1 MRKPVWRKKYSLGD
15 YMSRIGVFVC
25 HCGLNIAKT
34 VRVSELA
41 QFAATLPDVVVA
53 KDYKFMCST
62 PGQEMIA
69 NDIKEH
75 RLDRVIVT
83 ACSPLMHEQT
93 FRKVL
98 AASGLNQ
105 YLLTIVNIR
114 EQVSWVTHD
123 IEEGTSKAKALLN
136 GAVAR
141 ARLLAPLTS
150 RVIDVNPDVMVVGG
164 GIAGIQASLE
174 LANTG
179 KKVYLVEKN
188 STIGGHM
195 AQFDKTFP
203 TLDCSAC
210 ILTPKM
216 DAVLQHKNI
225 TLMTSCEVT
234 EVKGFVGNFDITIKQ
249 KARYVDHDKCNA
261 CLACTE
267 KCPGKGTSEWDE
279 GLVKRKAIYIP
290 FPQAVPQKP
299 VIDRESCTFFKKGKC
314 RLCEKT
320 CEQKAI
326 DFEQEDTFTTV
337 KVGAVIVATGYDLMD
352 TRELIQYGYGK
363 YPGVYNALEV
373 ERLFNSAGP
382 TGGKVTL
389 RDGKE
394 PQAIA
399 IFHCIGSR
407 DKNNYEHCSRVC
419 CMYSLKFAHLFKEKT
434 SADVYQFYI
443 DMRAAGKG
451 YEEFYNR
458 IIEEDVKFIRGKGAR
473 VAASIDEPGRLVV
486 EAEDTITGKFI
497 KLPVDMVVLSPAM
510 IPRSDARDIARLFNL
525 STDKQGF
532 FMERHPKLAPL
543 STMSEGIF
551 IAGVCQ
557 SPKDI
562 PDTVA
567 QANGAAAEA
576 LTIVVKDKM
585 ELEAT
590 TAMVNPASCCACQN
604 CVRVC
609 PYGAPF
615 FNEQKGVSEINE
627 ALCKGC
633 GLCASVCPTG
643 AIIARHFTNDQV
655 LAEMEGLMEF

>member
-1 MRKPVWRKKYSLGD
+1 
-15 YMSRIGVFVC
+15 MSRIGVFVC

-41 QFAATLPDVVVA
+41 QFASTLPDVVVA

-75 RLDRVIVT
+75 KLDRVIVS

-98 AASGLNQ
+98 ENAGLNK
-105 YLLTIVNIR
+105 YLVTIVNIR

-123 IEEGTSKAKALLN
+123 IEEGTAKAKAVLN
-136 GAVAR
+136 GAVYR

-150 RVIDVNPDVMVVGG
+150 RVIDVNDDVLVVGA

-179 KKVYLVEKN
+179 KKVYLIEKN

-216 DAVLQHKNI
+216 DAVMQHKNI
-225 TLMTSCEVT
+225 TLMTYCEVSD
-234 EVKGFVGNFDITIKQ
+234 VKGFVGNFDVTVRQ
-249 KARYVDHDKCNA
+249 KARYIDHSKCNG

-267 KCPGKGTSEWDE
+267 KCPGKGVSEWDE
-279 GLVKRKAIYIP
+279 GLVKRKAIHIP
-290 FPQAVPQKP
+290 FPQAVPQRP
-299 VIDRESCTFFKKGKC
+299 IIDRDACTFFKKGKC
-314 RLCEKT
+314 RLCEKV
-320 CEQKAI
+320 CEHKAI
-326 DFEQEDTFTTV
+326 DFEQQDTFTTV

-352 TRELIQYGYGK
+352 TQPLVQYGYGR

-373 ERLFNSAGP
+373 ERLFNSTGP

-399 IFHCIGSR
+399 ILHCIGSR
-407 DKNNYEHCSRVC
+407 DKNNYEYCSRVC
-419 CMYSLKFAHLFKEKT
+419 CMYSLKFSHLFKEKT
-434 SADVYQFYI
+434 AADVYQFYI

-473 VAASIDEPGRLVV
+473 VAESTDEPGRLVV
-486 EAEDTITGKFI
+486 EAEDTITGKFV

-510 IPRSDARDIARLFNL
+510 IPRSGSKEIARLFNL
-525 STDKQGF
+525 STDRNGF

-576 LTIVVKDKM
+576 LTIVEKDKM

-633 GLCASVCPTG
+633 GLCASVCPAS

-655 LAEMEGLMEF
+655 LAEIEGLMEF

>member
-1 MRKPVWRKKYSLGD
+1 
-15 YMSRIGVFVC
+15 MSRIGVFVC

-53 KDYKFMCST
+53 RDYKFMCST

-314 RLCEKT
+314 RLCEKV

-326 DFEQEDTFTTV
+326 DFEQQDTFTTV

-473 VAASIDEPGRLVV
+473 VAASVDEPGRLVV

-615 FNEQKGVSEINE
+615 FNEPKGVSEINE

>member
-1 MRKPVWRKKYSLGD
+1 
-15 YMSRIGVFVC
+15 MSRIGVFVC

-41 QFAATLPDVVVA
+41 EFAATLPDVVVA

-69 NDIKEH
+69 NDIQEH

-105 YLLTIVNIR
+105 YLVTIVNIR

-123 IEEGTSKAKALLN
+123 LDEGTSKAKALLN
-136 GAVAR
+136 GAVSR
-141 ARLLAPLTS
+141 SRLLMPLTS
-150 RVIDVNPDVMVVGG
+150 RVIDVNPDVMVLGG

-179 KKVYLVEKN
+179 RKVYLVEKN

-216 DAVLQHKNI
+216 DSVLQHKNI
-225 TLMTSCEVT
+225 QLMTSCEVS
-234 EVKGFVGNFDITIKQ
+234 EVKGFVGNFDITIRQ

-267 KCPGKGTSEWDE
+267 KCPGKSVSEWDE
-279 GLVKRKAIYIP
+279 GLVKRKAIFIP

-299 VIDRESCTFFKKGKC
+299 VIDREACTFFKKGKC
-314 RLCEKT
+314 RLCEKV

-326 DFEQEDTFTTV
+326 DFEQQDTFRTV

-352 TRELIQYGYGK
+352 TRDLIQYGYGK

-382 TGGKVTL
+382 TGGKVTM

-399 IFHCIGSR
+399 ILHCIGSR
-407 DKNNYEHCSRVC
+407 DKNSYEHCSRVC

-434 SADVYQFYI
+434 TADVYQFYI
-443 DMRAAGKG
+443 DIRAAGKG

-458 IIEEDVKFIRGKGAR
+458 IIEEDVKFIRGKVAR
-473 VAASIDEPGRLVV
+473 VAKSADEPGRLIV

-510 IPRSDARDIARLFNL
+510 IPRSNAKDVARLFNL

-543 STMSEGIF
+543 STMSEGVF

-590 TAMVNPASCCACQN
+590 TVMVNPASCCACQN

-615 FNEQKGVSEINE
+615 FNEPKGVSEINE

-633 GLCASVCPTG
+633 GLCASVCPSS
-643 AIIARHFTNDQV
+643 AIIARHFTNEQV

>member
-1 MRKPVWRKKYSLGD
+1 
-15 YMSRIGVFVC
+15 MSRIGVFIC

-69 NDIKEH
+69 NDIREH

-123 IEEGTSKAKALLN
+123 LDEGTAKARALLN
-136 GAVAR
+136 GAVSR
-141 ARLLAPLTS
+141 SRLLMPLTS
-150 RVIDVNPDVMVVGG
+150 RVIDVNPDVMVLGG

-179 KKVYLVEKN
+179 RKVYLVEKN

-216 DAVLQHKNI
+216 DSVLQHRNI
-225 TLMTSCEVT
+225 QLMTSCEVS
-234 EVKGFVGNFDITIKQ
+234 EVKGFVGNFDITIRQ

-267 KCPGKGTSEWDE
+267 KCPGRSVSEWDE

-299 VIDRESCTFFKKGKC
+299 VIDREACTFFKKGKC
-314 RLCEKT
+314 RLCEKV

-326 DFEQEDTFTTV
+326 DFEQQDTFSTV

-352 TRELIQYGYGK
+352 TRDLIQYGYGK

-382 TGGKVTL
+382 TSGKVTL
-389 RDGKE
+389 RDGSE

-399 IFHCIGSR
+399 ILHCIGSR
-407 DKNNYEHCSRVC
+407 DKNSHEHCSRVC

-443 DMRAAGKG
+443 DIRAAGKG

-458 IIEEDVKFIRGKGAR
+458 IIEEDVKFIRGKAAR
-473 VAASIDEPGRLVV
+473 VAASPDEPGRLMV

-510 IPRSDARDIARLFNL
+510 IPRSNAKDVARLFNM

-590 TAMVNPASCCACQN
+590 TVMVNPASCCACQN

-633 GLCASVCPTG
+633 GLCASVCQST

>member
-1 MRKPVWRKKYSLGD
+1 
-15 YMSRIGVFVC
+15 
-25 HCGLNIAKT
+25 
-34 VRVSELA
+34 
-41 QFAATLPDVVVA
+41 
-53 KDYKFMCST
+53 
-62 PGQEMIA
+62 MIA
-69 NDIKEH
+69 NEIKEQK
-75 RLDRVIVT
+75 LDRVIVA

-93 FRKVL
+93 FRKVIEN
-98 AASGLNQ
+98 AGLNK
-105 YLLTIVNIR
+105 YLVTIVNIR

-123 IEEGTSKAKALLN
+123 IEEGTSKAKAVLN
-136 GAVAR
+136 GAVYR

-150 RVIDVNPDVMVVGG
+150 RVIDVNPDVMVIGG
-164 GIAGIQASLE
+164 GIAGIQAALE

-225 TLMTSCEVT
+225 TMMTYCEVT
-234 EVKGFVGNFDITIKQ
+234 EVKGYVGNFDITIKQ
-249 KARYVDHDKCNA
+249 KARYVDHSKCNA

-267 KCPGKGTSEWDE
+267 KCPGKGVSEWDE

-299 VIDRESCTFFKKGKC
+299 VIDRESCTYFIKGKC
-314 RLCEKT
+314 KLCQKV

-326 DFEQEDTFTTV
+326 DYEQQDTFTTV
-337 KVGAVIVATGYDLMD
+337 KAGAVIVSTGYDLMN
-352 TRELIQYGYGK
+352 TKPLVQYGYGK
-363 YPGVYNALEV
+363 YPGVYSALEV

-399 IFHCIGSR
+399 IMHCIGSR

-419 CMYSLKFAHLFKEKT
+419 CMYSLKFSHLFKEKT

-473 VAASIDEPGRLVV
+473 VAESADEPGRLIV

-510 IPRSDARDIARLFNL
+510 IPRADSKDVARLFNL
-525 STDKQGF
+525 STDKYGF

-543 STMSEGIF
+543 STMTEGIF

-633 GLCASVCPTG
+633 GLCASVCPAS

-655 LAEMEGLMEF
+655 LAEIEGLMEF

>member
-1 MRKPVWRKKYSLGD
+1 
-15 YMSRIGVFVC
+15 MSRIGVFVC

-41 QFAATLPDVVVA
+41 QFASTLPDVVVA

-69 NDIKEH
+69 NDIREH

-123 IEEGTSKAKALLN
+123 LDEGTAKAKALLN
-136 GAVAR
+136 GAVSR
-141 ARLLAPLTS
+141 SRLLMPLTS
-150 RVIDVNPDVMVVGG
+150 RVIDVNPDVMVLGG
-164 GIAGIQASLE
+164 GIAGIQAALE

-179 KKVYLVEKN
+179 RKVYLVEKN

-216 DAVLQHKNI
+216 DSVLQHKNI
-225 TLMTSCEVT
+225 QLMTSCEVS
-234 EVKGFVGNFDITIKQ
+234 EVKGFVGNFDITIRQ
-249 KARYVDHDKCNA
+249 KARYVDHNKCNA

-267 KCPGKGTSEWDE
+267 KCPGKSVSEWDE

-299 VIDRESCTFFKKGKC
+299 VIDREACTFFKKGKC
-314 RLCEKT
+314 RLCEKV

-326 DFEQEDTFTTV
+326 DFGEQDTFSTV

-352 TRELIQYGYGK
+352 TRDLIQYGYGK

-382 TGGKVTL
+382 TSGKVTL
-389 RDGKE
+389 RDGSE
-394 PQAIA
+394 PKAIA
-399 IFHCIGSR
+399 ILHCIGSR
-407 DKNNYEHCSRVC
+407 DKNSHEHCSRVC

-443 DMRAAGKG
+443 DIRAAGKG

-458 IIEEDVKFIRGKGAR
+458 IIEEDVKFIRGKVAR
-473 VAASIDEPGRLVV
+473 VAKSVDEPDRLIV

-510 IPRSDARDIARLFNL
+510 IPRSNAKDVARLFNL

-543 STMSEGIF
+543 STMSEGVF

-576 LTIVVKDKM
+576 LTIVVKDKL

-590 TAMVNPASCCACQN
+590 TVMVNPASCCACQN

-615 FNEQKGVSEINE
+615 FNEPKGVSEINE

-633 GLCASVCPTG
+633 GLCASVCPSS
-643 AIIARHFTNDQV
+643 AIIARHFTNEQV

>member
-1 MRKPVWRKKYSLGD
+1 
-15 YMSRIGVFVC
+15 MSRIGVFVC

-34 VRVSELA
+34 VQVSELA
-41 QFAATLPDVVVA
+41 QFAATLPDVVIA

-69 NDIKEH
+69 HDIKEH
-75 RLDRVIVT
+75 RLDRVIVA

-93 FRKVL
+93 FRKVIEN
-98 AASGLNQ
+98 AGLNK
-105 YLLTIVNIR
+105 YMLTIVNIR

-123 IEEGTSKAKALLN
+123 IEEGTSKAKAVLN
-136 GAVAR
+136 GAVYR

-150 RVIDVNPDVMVVGG
+150 RIIDVCSDVMVIGG
-164 GIAGIQASLE
+164 GIAGIQAALE
-174 LANTG
+174 LANNG

-225 TLMTSCEVT
+225 NLMTYCEVT
-234 EVKGFVGNFDITIKQ
+234 EVKGYVGNFEITVKQ
-249 KARYVDHDKCNA
+249 KARYVDHSKCNA

-267 KCPGKGTSEWDE
+267 KCPGKGVSEWDE
-279 GLVKRKAIYIP
+279 GLTKRKAIYIP

-299 VIDRESCTFFKKGKC
+299 VIDRDACTYFQKGKC
-314 RLCEKT
+314 KLCQKV

-326 DFEQEDTFTTV
+326 DYEQQDTFVTV
-337 KVGAVIVATGYDLMD
+337 QVGAVIVATGYDLMNVQP
-352 TRELIQYGYGK
+352 LVQYGYGR
-363 YPGVYNALEV
+363 YPGVYHALEV
-373 ERLFNSAGP
+373 ERLFNAAGP

-399 IFHCIGSR
+399 ILHCIGSR
-407 DKNNYEHCSRVC
+407 DKNHYEHCSRVC

-434 SADVYQFYI
+434 SADVYNFYI
-443 DMRAAGKG
+443 DIRAAGKG

-458 IIEEDVKFIRGKGAR
+458 IIEENVKFIRGKAAR
-473 VAASIDEPGRLVV
+473 VTESDEEAGRLMV
-486 EAEDTITGKFI
+486 EAEDTITGKFVRVA
-497 KLPVDMVVLSPAM
+497 VDMVVLSPA
-510 IPRSDARDIARLFNL
+510 ITPRADAKEIARLFNL
-525 STDKQGF
+525 SMDKQGF
-532 FMERHPKLAPL
+532 FMERHPKLAPV

-576 LTIVVKDKM
+576 LTIVVKDKL

-633 GLCASVCPTG
+633 GLCASVCPAS

-655 LAEMEGLMEF
+655 LSEIEGVMEY

>member
-1 MRKPVWRKKYSLGD
+1 
-15 YMSRIGVFVC
+15 MSRIGVFVC

-41 QFAATLPDVVVA
+41 QFASTLPDVVVA

-69 NDIKEH
+69 NDIREH

-123 IEEGTSKAKALLN
+123 LDEGTAKAKALLN
-136 GAVAR
+136 GAVSR
-141 ARLLAPLTS
+141 SRLLMPLTS
-150 RVIDVNPDVMVVGG
+150 RVIDVNPDVMVLGG
-164 GIAGIQASLE
+164 GIAGIQAALE

-179 KKVYLVEKN
+179 RKVYLVEKN

-216 DAVLQHKNI
+216 DSVLQHKNI
-225 TLMTSCEVT
+225 QLMTSCEVS
-234 EVKGFVGNFDITIKQ
+234 EVKGFVGNFDITIRQ
-249 KARYVDHDKCNA
+249 KARYVDHNKCNA

-267 KCPGKGTSEWDE
+267 KCPGKSVSEWDE

-299 VIDRESCTFFKKGKC
+299 VIDREACTFFKKGKC
-314 RLCEKT
+314 RLCEKV

-326 DFEQEDTFTTV
+326 DFGEQDTFSTV

-352 TRELIQYGYGK
+352 TRDLIQYGYGK

-382 TGGKVTL
+382 TSGKVTL
-389 RDGKE
+389 RDGSE
-394 PQAIA
+394 PKAIA
-399 IFHCIGSR
+399 ILHCIGSR
-407 DKNNYEHCSRVC
+407 DKNSHEHCSRVC

-443 DMRAAGKG
+443 DIRAAGKG

-458 IIEEDVKFIRGKGAR
+458 IIEEDVKFIRGKVAR
-473 VAASIDEPGRLVV
+473 VAKSVDEPDRLVV

-510 IPRSDARDIARLFNL
+510 IPRSNAKDVARLFNL

-543 STMSEGIF
+543 STMSEGVF

-576 LTIVVKDKM
+576 LTIVVKDKL

-590 TAMVNPASCCACQN
+590 TVMVNPASCCACQN

-615 FNEQKGVSEINE
+615 FNEPKGVSEINE

-633 GLCASVCPTG
+633 GLCASVCPSS
-643 AIIARHFTNDQV
+643 AIIARHFTNEQV

>member
-1 MRKPVWRKKYSLGD
+1 
-15 YMSRIGVFVC
+15 MSRIGVFVC

-41 QFAATLPDVVVA
+41 QFASTLPDVVVA

-75 RLDRVIVT
+75 KLDRVIVS

-98 AASGLNQ
+98 ENAGLNK
-105 YLLTIVNIR
+105 YLVTIVNIR

-123 IEEGTSKAKALLN
+123 IEEGTAKAKAVLN
-136 GAVAR
+136 GAVYR
-141 ARLLAPLTS
+141 ARLLGPLTS
-150 RVIDVNPDVMVVGG
+150 RVIDVNDDVMVVGA

-179 KKVYLVEKN
+179 KKVYLIEKN

-216 DAVLQHKNI
+216 DAVMQHKNI
-225 TLMTSCEVT
+225 TLMTYCEVS
-234 EVKGFVGNFDITIKQ
+234 EVKGFVGNFDVTVRQ
-249 KARYVDHDKCNA
+249 KARYIDHSKCNG

-267 KCPGKGTSEWDE
+267 KCPGKGVSEWDE
-279 GLVKRKAIYIP
+279 GLVKRKAIHIP
-290 FPQAVPQKP
+290 FPQAVPQRP
-299 VIDRESCTFFKKGKC
+299 IIDRDACVFFKKGKC
-314 RLCEKT
+314 RLCEKV
-320 CEQKAI
+320 CEHKAI
-326 DFEQEDTFTTV
+326 DFEQQDTFTTV

-352 TRELIQYGYGK
+352 TQPLVQYGYGK

-373 ERLFNSAGP
+373 ERLFNSTGP

-399 IFHCIGSR
+399 ILHCIGSR

-419 CMYSLKFAHLFKEKT
+419 CMYSLKFSHLFKEKT
-434 SADVYQFYI
+434 TADVYQFYI

-473 VAASIDEPGRLVV
+473 VAESTDEPGRLVV

-510 IPRSDARDIARLFNL
+510 IPRSGAKEIARLFNL
-525 STDKQGF
+525 STDRNGF

-576 LTIVVKDKM
+576 LTIVEKDKM

-633 GLCASVCPTG
+633 GLCASVCPAS

-655 LAEMEGLMEF
+655 LAEIEGLMEF

>member
-1 MRKPVWRKKYSLGD
+1 
-15 YMSRIGVFVC
+15 MSRIGVFVC

-314 RLCEKT
+314 RLCEKV

-326 DFEQEDTFTTV
+326 DFEQQDTFTTV

-473 VAASIDEPGRLVV
+473 VAASVDEPGRLVV
-486 EAEDTITGKFI
+486 EAEDTITGTFI

>member
-1 MRKPVWRKKYSLGD
+1 
-15 YMSRIGVFVC
+15 MSRIGVFVC

-41 QFAATLPDVVVA
+41 QFASTLPDVVVA

-69 NDIKEH
+69 NDIKKH
-75 RLDRVIVT
+75 KLDRVIVS

-98 AASGLNQ
+98 ENAGLNK
-105 YLLTIVNIR
+105 YLVTIVNIR

-123 IEEGTSKAKALLN
+123 IEEGTAKAKAVLN
-136 GAVAR
+136 GAVYR
-141 ARLLAPLTS
+141 ARLLGPLTS
-150 RVIDVNPDVMVVGG
+150 RVIDVNDDVMVVGA

-179 KKVYLVEKN
+179 KKVYLIEKN

-216 DAVLQHKNI
+216 DAVMQHKNI
-225 TLMTSCEVT
+225 TLMTYCEVSD
-234 EVKGFVGNFDITIKQ
+234 VKGFVGNFDVTVRQ
-249 KARYVDHDKCNA
+249 KARYIDHSKCNG

-267 KCPGKGTSEWDE
+267 KCPGKGVSEWDE
-279 GLVKRKAIYIP
+279 GLVKRKAIHIP
-290 FPQAVPQKP
+290 FPQAVPQRP
-299 VIDRESCTFFKKGKC
+299 VIDRDACVFFKKGKC
-314 RLCEKT
+314 RLCEKV
-320 CEQKAI
+320 CEHKAI
-326 DFEQEDTFTTV
+326 DFEQQDTFTTV
-337 KVGAVIVATGYDLMD
+337 KVGAVIIATGYDLMD
-352 TRELIQYGYGK
+352 TQPLVQYGYGR

-373 ERLFNSAGP
+373 ERLFNSTGP

-399 IFHCIGSR
+399 ILHCIGSR

-419 CMYSLKFAHLFKEKT
+419 CMYSLKFSHLFKEKT
-434 SADVYQFYI
+434 TADVYQFYI

-473 VAASIDEPGRLVV
+473 VAESTDEPGRLVV
-486 EAEDTITGKFI
+486 EAEDTITGKFV

-510 IPRSDARDIARLFNL
+510 IPRSGSKEIARLFNL
-525 STDKQGF
+525 STDRNGF

-576 LTIVVKDKM
+576 LTIVEKDKM

-633 GLCASVCPTG
+633 GLCASVCPAS

-655 LAEMEGLMEF
+655 LAEIEGLMEF

>member
-1 MRKPVWRKKYSLGD
+1 
-15 YMSRIGVFVC
+15 MSRIGVFVC

-41 QFAATLPDVVVA
+41 EFARTLPDVVVA
-53 KDYKFMCST
+53 EEYKFMCST
-62 PGQEMIA
+62 PGQELIQK
-69 NDIKEH
+69 DIKEYE
-75 RLDRVIVT
+75 LDRVIVA
-83 ACSPLMHEQT
+83 ACSPLMHEKT

-98 AASGLNQ
+98 EGAGLNQ
-105 YLLTIVNIR
+105 YLLSIVNLR
-114 EQVSWVTHD
+114 EQNSWVTID
-123 IEEGTSKAKALLN
+123 IEEGTAKGKALIN
-136 GAVAR
+136 GAVYR

-150 RVIDVNPDVMVVGG
+150 RFIDVSPDVAVVGG
-164 GIAGIQASLE
+164 GIAGIQAALE
-174 LANTG
+174 LADNG
-179 KKVYLVEKN
+179 KKVYLVEKK

-216 DAVLQHKNI
+216 DSVLRHKNI
-225 TLMTSCEVT
+225 TLLTSCEVT
-234 EVKGFVGNFDITIKQ
+234 EVKGYVGNFAITVKQ
-249 KARYVDHDKCNA
+249 KARYVNFDRCNG
-261 CLACTE
+261 CLACME
-267 KCPGKGTSEWDE
+267 KCPGEGVSEWDE
-279 GLVKRKAIYIP
+279 GLSGRKAVFIP

-299 VIDRESCTFFKKGKC
+299 IIDRDVCIYFQKGKC
-314 RLCEKT
+314 RLCEKV

-326 DFEQEDTFTTV
+326 DFQQQDSFNTIQ
-337 KVGAVIVATGYDLMD
+337 VGAVVLATGYDLMD
-352 TRELIQYGYGK
+352 AKPLVQYGYGR
-363 YPGVYNALEV
+363 YPGVYSALEV
-373 ERLFNSAGP
+373 ERLSNSSGP
-382 TGGKVTL
+382 TGGKMIL
-389 RDGKE
+389 RNGKE

-399 IFHCIGSR
+399 ILHCIGSR
-407 DKNNYEHCSRVC
+407 DKNNHEHCSKVC

-458 IIEEDVKFIRGKGAR
+458 VQEENVKFIRGKGAR
-473 VAASIDEPGRLVV
+473 ITESREEPGRLVV

-497 KLPVDMVVLSPAM
+497 NLPVDMAVLSPA
-510 IPRSDARDIARLFNL
+510 IVPRADSIDIARLFNL
-525 STDKQGF
+525 SCDKNGF

-543 STMSEGIF
+543 STMAEGVF
-551 IAGVCQ
+551 IAGACQ
-557 SPKDI
+557 GPKDI

-567 QANGAAAEA
+567 QALGAAAEA
-576 LTIVVKDKM
+576 LTIVVKDKL

-590 TAMVNPASCCACQN
+590 TAMVNPAVCCGCQN

-609 PYGAPF
+609 PYGAPS
-615 FNEQKGVSEINE
+615 FNAQKGVCEINE

-633 GLCASVCPTG
+633 GQCAAACPTS
-643 AIIARHFTNDQV
+643 AIIARHFTNEQV

>member
-1 MRKPVWRKKYSLGD
+1 
-15 YMSRIGVFVC
+15 MSRIGVFVC

-98 AASGLNQ
+98 AGSGLNQ

-150 RVIDVNPDVMVVGG
+150 RVIDVNPDVLVVGG

-174 LANTG
+174 LANAG

-225 TLMTSCEVT
+225 TLMTYCEVS

-267 KCPGKGTSEWDE
+267 KCPGKGISEWDE

-299 VIDRESCTFFKKGKC
+299 IIDRDACTFFLKGKC
-314 RLCEKT
+314 RLCEKV

-326 DFEQEDTFTTV
+326 DFEQQDTFTTV

-352 TRELIQYGYGK
+352 TRGLIQYGYGK

-389 RDGKE
+389 RDGRE

-473 VAASIDEPGRLVV
+473 VAASAEEPGRLIV

-510 IPRSDARDIARLFNL
+510 KPRSDYKDIARLFNL
-525 STDKQGF
+525 STDKHGF

-567 QANGAAAEA
+567 QAYGAAAEA
-576 LTIVVKDKM
+576 LTIVVKDKL

-590 TAMVNPASCCACQN
+590 TAMVNPASRCACQN

>member
-1 MRKPVWRKKYSLGD
+1 
-15 YMSRIGVFVC
+15 MSRIGVFVC

-34 VRVSELA
+34 IRVSELA
-41 QFAATLPDVVVA
+41 EFASTLPDVVVA
-53 KDYKFMCST
+53 RDYKFMCST

-83 ACSPLMHEQT
+83 ACSPLMHEHT
-93 FRKVL
+93 FRKVIEK
-98 AASGLNQ
+98 AGLNQ
-105 YLLTIVNIR
+105 YMLTIVNIR
-114 EQVSWVTHD
+114 EQVSWVTSD

-136 GAVAR
+136 GAVYR
-141 ARLLAPLTS
+141 ARLLAPLSS
-150 RVIDVNPDVMVVGG
+150 RVIDVNPDVMIVGG
-164 GIAGIQASLE
+164 GIAGIQAALE
-174 LANTG
+174 MANTG

-216 DAVLQHKNI
+216 DAVLQHSNI
-225 TLMTSCEVT
+225 KLMTYCEVS
-234 EVKGFVGNFDITIKQ
+234 EVKGFVGNFDIKIRQ
-249 KARYVDHDKCNA
+249 KARYVNHDKCNA

-267 KCPGKGTSEWDE
+267 KCPGKGVAEWDE
-279 GLVKRKAIYIP
+279 GLVKRKAIHIP

-299 VIDRESCTFFKKGKC
+299 VIDRDACTYFLKGKC
-314 RLCEKT
+314 RLCEKV

-326 DFEQEDTFTTV
+326 DFEQQDTFIDV
-337 KVGAVIVATGYDLMD
+337 KVGAVIVATGYNLMD
-352 TRELIQYGYGK
+352 TMPLVQYGYGK
-363 YPGVYNALEV
+363 YPGVYSALEV

-399 IFHCIGSR
+399 ILHCIGSR

-443 DMRAAGKG
+443 DIRAAGKG

-458 IIEEDVKFIRGKGAR
+458 IIEEDVKFIRGKGTR
-473 VAASIDEPGRLVV
+473 VAENGDEPGRLIV
-486 EAEDTITGKFI
+486 EAEDTITGKFVQ
-497 KLPVDMVVLSPAM
+497 LPVDMVVLSPAM
-510 IPRSDARDIARLFNL
+510 IPREDSKNIARLFNL
-525 STDKQGF
+525 STDKYGF

-543 STMSEGIF
+543 STMSEGVF

-576 LTIVVKDKM
+576 LTIVSKEKM

-590 TAMVNPASCCACQN
+590 TAMVNPASCCGCQN

-609 PYGAPF
+609 PYGAPS
-615 FNEQKGVSEINE
+615 FNYDKGVSEINE

-633 GLCASVCPTG
+633 GLCASVCPTS
-643 AIIARHFTNDQV
+643 AIIARHFTNEQV
-655 LAEMEGLMEF
+655 LAEIEGLMEF

>member
-1 MRKPVWRKKYSLGD
+1 
-15 YMSRIGVFVC
+15 MSRIGVFVC

-41 QFAATLPDVVVA
+41 QFASTLPDVVVA

-123 IEEGTSKAKALLN
+123 MDEGTAKAKALLN
-136 GAVAR
+136 GAVNR
-141 ARLLAPLTS
+141 SRLLMPLTS

-164 GIAGIQASLE
+164 GIAGIQAALE

-179 KKVYLVEKN
+179 RKVYLVEKN

-216 DAVLQHKNI
+216 DSVLQHKNI
-225 TLMTSCEVT
+225 QLMTFCEVS
-234 EVKGFVGNFDITIKQ
+234 EVKGFVGNFDITVRQ

-267 KCPGKGTSEWDE
+267 KCPGKSVSEWDE

-299 VIDRESCTFFKKGKC
+299 VIDREACTFFKKGKC
-314 RLCEKT
+314 RLCEKV

-326 DFEQEDTFTTV
+326 DFDEQDTFTTV

-352 TRELIQYGYGK
+352 TRDLIQYGYGK

-382 TGGKVTL
+382 TSGKVTL
-389 RDGKE
+389 RDGRE

-399 IFHCIGSR
+399 ILHCIGSR
-407 DKNNYEHCSRVC
+407 DKNSYEHCSRVC

-443 DMRAAGKG
+443 DIRAAGKG

-458 IIEEDVKFIRGKGAR
+458 IIEEDVKFIRGKVAR
-473 VAASIDEPGRLVV
+473 VAKSVDEPDRLVV

-497 KLPVDMVVLSPAM
+497 RLPVDMVVLSPAM
-510 IPRSDARDIARLFNL
+510 IPRSNAKDVARLFNL

-543 STMSEGIF
+543 ATMSEGVF

-590 TAMVNPASCCACQN
+590 TMMVNPASCCACQN

-633 GLCASVCPTG
+633 GLCASVCPSS

>member
-1 MRKPVWRKKYSLGD
+1 
-15 YMSRIGVFVC
+15 
-25 HCGLNIAKT
+25 
-34 VRVSELA
+34 
-41 QFAATLPDVVVA
+41 
-53 KDYKFMCST
+53 MCST
-62 PGQEMIA
+62 PGQEMIQH
-69 NDIKEH
+69 DIKQYN
-75 RLDRVIVT
+75 LDRVIVT
-83 ACSPLMHEQT
+83 ACSPLMHEKT
-93 FRKVL
+93 FRKVIEN
-98 AASGLNQ
+98 AGLNQ

-114 EQVSWVTHD
+114 EQVSWVTSD
-123 IEEGTSKAKALLN
+123 VEEGTAKSKALLN
-136 GAVAR
+136 GAVYR

-150 RVIDVNPDVMVVGG
+150 RVIDVNPDVMVIGA
-164 GIAGIQASLE
+164 GIAGIQAALE

-216 DAVLQHKNI
+216 DNVLQHKNI
-225 TLMTSCEVT
+225 SMLTYCEVSA
-234 EVKGFVGNFDITIKQ
+234 VKGYVGNFDITIKQ
-249 KARYVDHDKCNA
+249 KARYVDHSKCNA

-267 KCPGKGTSEWDE
+267 KCPGKGVSEWDE
-279 GLVKRKAIYIP
+279 SLVKRKSIYIP

-299 VIDRESCTFFKKGKC
+299 IIDRESCTFFKKGKC
-314 RLCEKT
+314 RLCEKV

-326 DFEQEDTFTTV
+326 DFEQSDTFIDV
-337 KVGAVIVATGYDLMD
+337 KVGAIIVATGFDLMD
-352 TRELIQYGYGK
+352 TKPLVQYGYGK
-363 YPGVYNALEV
+363 YPGVYNSLEV

-382 TGGKVTL
+382 TAGKVTM

-394 PQAIA
+394 PQSIA
-399 IFHCIGSR
+399 ILHCIGSR
-407 DKNNYEHCSRVC
+407 DKNHHEHCSRVC

-434 SADVYQFYI
+434 SADVYQLYI

-458 IIEEDVKFIRGKGAR
+458 LTEENVKFIRGKAAR
-473 VAASIDEPGRLVV
+473 VTESTEEPGRLIV
-486 EAEDTITGKFI
+486 EAEDTITGKFM
-497 KLPVDMVVLSPAM
+497 KLPVDMVVLSPA
-510 IPRSDARDIARLFNL
+510 IVPRAESKDIGRLLNL

-557 SPKDI
+557 GPKDI

-567 QANGAAAEA
+567 QALGAAAEA
-576 LTIVVKDKM
+576 LTIVVNDKM

-590 TAMVNPASCCACQN
+590 TAMVNPASCCGCQN

-609 PYGAPF
+609 PYSAPG
-615 FNEQKGVSEINE
+615 FNYEKRVSEINE

-633 GLCASVCPTG
+633 GLCASVCPSS
-643 AIIARHFTNDQV
+643 AIIARHFTNEQV

>member
-1 MRKPVWRKKYSLGD
+1 
-15 YMSRIGVFVC
+15 MSRIGVFVC

-75 RLDRVIVT
+75 KLDRVIVT

-123 IEEGTSKAKALLN
+123 IEEGTAKAKAVLN
-136 GAVAR
+136 GAVYR

-150 RVIDVNPDVMVVGG
+150 RVIDVNPDVMVVGA
-164 GIAGIQASLE
+164 GIAGIQAALE

-216 DAVLQHKNI
+216 DSVLQHKNI
-225 TLMTSCEVT
+225 TMMTSCEVS
-234 EVKGFVGNFDITIKQ
+234 EVKGFVGNFDITVRQ
-249 KARYVDHDKCNA
+249 KARYVDHSKCNA

-267 KCPGKGTSEWDE
+267 KCPGKGVSEWDE

-314 RLCEKT
+314 RLCEKV

-326 DFEQEDTFTTV
+326 DFDEQDTFSTV

-399 IFHCIGSR
+399 ILHCIGSR
-407 DKNNYEHCSRVC
+407 DKNNCEHCSRVC

-473 VAASIDEPGRLVV
+473 VAGSADEPGRLIV

-497 KLPVDMVVLSPAM
+497 RLPVDMVVLSPA
-510 IPRSDARDIARLFNL
+510 IVPRADSKDLARLFNL

-590 TAMVNPASCCACQN
+590 TAMVNPASCCGCQN

-609 PYGAPF
+609 PYGAPSY
-615 FNEQKGVSEINE
+615 NAEKRVSEINE

-633 GLCASVCPTG
+633 GLCASVCPSS

>member
-1 MRKPVWRKKYSLGD
+1 
-15 YMSRIGVFVC
+15 MSRIGVFVC

-34 VRVSELA
+34 IRVSELA

-69 NDIKEH
+69 NEIKEQK
-75 RLDRVIVT
+75 LDRVIVA

-93 FRKVL
+93 FRKVIEN
-98 AASGLNQ
+98 AGLNK
-105 YLLTIVNIR
+105 YLVTIVNIR

-123 IEEGTSKAKALLN
+123 IEEGTSKAKAVLN
-136 GAVAR
+136 GAVYR

-150 RVIDVNPDVMVVGG
+150 RVIDVNPDVMVIGG
-164 GIAGIQASLE
+164 GIAGIQAALE

-225 TLMTSCEVT
+225 TMMTYCEVT
-234 EVKGFVGNFDITIKQ
+234 EVKGYVGNFDITIKQ
-249 KARYVDHDKCNA
+249 KARYVDHSKCNA

-267 KCPGKGTSEWDE
+267 KCPGKGVSEWDE

-299 VIDRESCTFFKKGKC
+299 VIDRESCTYFIKGKC
-314 RLCEKT
+314 KLCQKV

-326 DFEQEDTFTTV
+326 DYEQQDTFTTV
-337 KVGAVIVATGYDLMD
+337 KVGAVIVSTGYDLMN
-352 TRELIQYGYGK
+352 TKPLVQYGYGK
-363 YPGVYNALEV
+363 YPGVYSALEV

-399 IFHCIGSR
+399 IMHCIGSR

-419 CMYSLKFAHLFKEKT
+419 CMYSLKFSHLFKEKT

-473 VAASIDEPGRLVV
+473 VAESADEPGRLIV

-510 IPRSDARDIARLFNL
+510 IPRADSKDIARLFNL
-525 STDKQGF
+525 STDKYGF

-543 STMSEGIF
+543 STMTEGIF

-633 GLCASVCPTG
+633 GLCASVCPAS

-655 LAEMEGLMEF
+655 LAEIEGLMEF

>member
-1 MRKPVWRKKYSLGD
+1 
-15 YMSRIGVFVC
+15 MSRIGVFVC

-150 RVIDVNPDVMVVGG
+150 RVIDVNPDVLVVGG

-225 TLMTSCEVT
+225 TLMTSCEVS

-249 KARYVDHDKCNA
+249 KARYVDHGKCNA

-267 KCPGKGTSEWDE
+267 KCPGKGISEWDE

-314 RLCEKT
+314 RLCEKV

-326 DFEQEDTFTTV
+326 DFEQQDTFTTV

-382 TGGKVTL
+382 TSGKVTL
-389 RDGKE
+389 RDGRE

-473 VAASIDEPGRLVV
+473 VAASADEPGRLVV

-510 IPRSDARDIARLFNL
+510 TPRSDSKDVARLFNL
-525 STDKQGF
+525 STDKHGF

-567 QANGAAAEA
+567 QAYGAAAEA
-576 LTIVVKDKM
+576 LTIVVKDKL

>member
-1 MRKPVWRKKYSLGD
+1 
-15 YMSRIGVFVC
+15 MSRIGVFVC

-69 NDIKEH
+69 HDIKEH
-75 RLDRVIVT
+75 NLDRVIVT

-123 IEEGTSKAKALLN
+123 IEEGTAKAKAVLN
-136 GAVAR
+136 GAVYR

-164 GIAGIQASLE
+164 GIAGIQAALE

-216 DAVLQHKNI
+216 DSVLQHKNI
-225 TLMTSCEVT
+225 TMMTSCEVSD
-234 EVKGFVGNFDITIKQ
+234 VKGFVGNFDITIRQ
-249 KARYVDHDKCNA
+249 KARYVDHSKCNA

-267 KCPGKGTSEWDE
+267 KCPGKGISEWDE
-279 GLVKRKAIYIP
+279 GLVKRKSIYIP

-299 VIDRESCTFFKKGKC
+299 IIDRESCTFFKKGKC
-314 RLCEKT
+314 RLCEKV

-326 DFEQEDTFTTV
+326 DFEQQDTFNTV
-337 KVGAVIVATGYDLMD
+337 KVGAVIIATGYDLMD

-382 TGGKVTL
+382 TNGKVTL

-399 IFHCIGSR
+399 ILHCIGSR
-407 DKNNYEHCSRVC
+407 DKNNCEHCSRVC

-473 VAASIDEPGRLVV
+473 VAKSADEPGRLIV

-497 KLPVDMVVLSPAM
+497 RLPVDMVVLSPA
-510 IPRSDARDIARLFNL
+510 IVPRSDAKDVARLFNL

-543 STMSEGIF
+543 ATMTEGIF

-576 LTIVVKDKM
+576 LTIVVKEKM

-590 TAMVNPASCCACQN
+590 TAMVNPASCCGCQN

-609 PYGAPF
+609 PYGAPSY
-615 FNEQKGVSEINE
+615 NVEKRVSEINE

-633 GLCASVCPTG
+633 GLCASVCPTS

-655 LAEMEGLMEF
+655 LAEIEGLMEF

>member
-1 MRKPVWRKKYSLGD
+1 
-15 YMSRIGVFVC
+15 MSRIGVFVC

-41 QFAATLPDVVVA
+41 EFAATLPDVVIA
-53 KDYKFMCST
+53 RDYKFMCST

-69 NDIKEH
+69 NDIKQYK
-75 RLDRVIVT
+75 LDRVIVT
-83 ACSPLMHEQT
+83 ACSPLMHEKT
-93 FRKVL
+93 FRKVIEN
-98 AASGLNQ
+98 AGLNQ
-105 YLLTIVNIR
+105 YLLTVVNIR
-114 EQVSWVTHD
+114 EQLSWVTHD
-123 IEEGTSKAKALLN
+123 IEEGTAKAKALLN
-136 GAVAR
+136 GAVYR
-141 ARLLAPLTS
+141 ARNLAPLSS
-150 RVIDVNPDVMVVGG
+150 RVIDVNPDVMIIGA
-164 GIAGIQASLE
+164 GIAGIQAALE

-203 TLDCSAC
+203 TLDCAAC

-225 TLMTSCEVT
+225 NLMTYCEVS
-234 EVKGFVGNFDITIKQ
+234 EVKGYVGNFDITVKQ
-249 KARYVDHDKCNA
+249 KARYVDHSKCNA

-267 KCPGKGTSEWDE
+267 KCPGKGVSEWDE

-299 VIDRESCTFFKKGKC
+299 VIDKESCTYFIKGKC
-314 RLCEKT
+314 KLCQKV

-326 DFEQEDTFTTV
+326 DYEQQDTFTTV
-337 KVGAVIVATGYDLMD
+337 KVGAVIVATGYNLMD
-352 TRELIQYGYGK
+352 TKPLVQYGYGK
-363 YPGVYNALEV
+363 YPGVYTSLEV

-389 RDGKE
+389 RDGSE
-394 PQAIA
+394 PKSIA
-399 IFHCIGSR
+399 ILHCIGSR
-407 DKNNYEHCSRVC
+407 DKNYQEHCSRVC

-458 IIEEDVKFIRGKGAR
+458 LIEEDVKFIRGKGAR
-473 VAASIDEPGRLVV
+473 VTESEEEPGRLIM
-486 EAEDTITGKFI
+486 EAEDTITSKFM
-497 KLPVDMVVLSPAM
+497 KVPVDMVVLSPA
-510 IPRSDARDIARLFNL
+510 IVPREDAKEIARLFNL

-543 STMSEGIF
+543 ATMTEGIF

-576 LTIVVKDKM
+576 LTIISNDKM
-585 ELEAT
+585 ELDAT
-590 TAMVNPASCCACQN
+590 TAMVNPAACCGCQN

-609 PYGAPF
+609 PYGAPSY
-615 FNEQKGVSEINE
+615 NPDKRVSEINE

-633 GLCASVCPTG
+633 GCCASVCPTS
-643 AIIARHFTNDQV
+643 AIIARHFTNEQV

>member
-1 MRKPVWRKKYSLGD
+1 
-15 YMSRIGVFVC
+15 MSRIGVFVC

-41 QFAATLPDVVVA
+41 EFAATLPDVVVA

-69 NDIKEH
+69 HDIKAH

-123 IEEGTSKAKALLN
+123 IDEGTAKAKALLN
-136 GAVAR
+136 GAVRR

-150 RVIDVNPDVMVVGG
+150 RVIDVNSDVLVVGG
-164 GIAGIQASLE
+164 GIAGIQAALE

-216 DAVLQHKNI
+216 DSVLQHKNI
-225 TLMTSCEVT
+225 TLLTSCEVS
-234 EVKGFVGNFDITIKQ
+234 EVKGFVGNFDITIRQ
-249 KARYVDHDKCNA
+249 KARYVDHTRCNA

-267 KCPGKGTSEWDE
+267 KCPGKAVSEWDE

-299 VIDRESCTFFKKGKC
+299 VIDRDACTFFKKGKC
-314 RLCEKT
+314 RLCEKV

-326 DFEQEDTFTTV
+326 DFEQQDTFTTV

-352 TRELIQYGYGK
+352 TRALIQYGYGK

-399 IFHCIGSR
+399 ILHCIGSR

-473 VAASIDEPGRLVV
+473 VAQSADEPDRLVV

-497 KLPVDMVVLSPAM
+497 RLPVDMVVLSPAI
-510 IPRSDARDIARLFNL
+510 IPRGDAKDIARLFNL
-525 STDKQGF
+525 STDRYGF

-543 STMSEGIF
+543 STMSEGVF

-615 FNEQKGVSEINE
+615 FNEAKGVSEINE

-633 GLCASVCPTG
+633 GLCASVCPPS

-655 LAEMEGLMEF
+655 LAEMEGLLEF

>member
-1 MRKPVWRKKYSLGD
+1 
-15 YMSRIGVFVC
+15 MSRIGVFVC

-41 QFAATLPDVVVA
+41 KFASTLPDVVVA

-69 NDIKEH
+69 NDIKKH
-75 RLDRVIVT
+75 KLDRVIVS

-98 AASGLNQ
+98 ENAGLNK
-105 YLLTIVNIR
+105 YLVTIVNIR

-123 IEEGTSKAKALLN
+123 IEEGTAKAKAVLN
-136 GAVAR
+136 GAVYR
-141 ARLLAPLTS
+141 ARLLGPLTS
-150 RVIDVNPDVMVVGG
+150 RVIDVNDDVMVVGA

-179 KKVYLVEKN
+179 KKVYLIEKN

-216 DAVLQHKNI
+216 DAVMQHKNI
-225 TLMTSCEVT
+225 TLMTYCEVS
-234 EVKGFVGNFDITIKQ
+234 EVKGFVGNFDVTVRQ
-249 KARYVDHDKCNA
+249 KARYIDHSKCNG

-267 KCPGKGTSEWDE
+267 KCPGKGVSEWDE
-279 GLVKRKAIYIP
+279 GLVKRKAIHIP
-290 FPQAVPQKP
+290 FPQAVPQRP
-299 VIDRESCTFFKKGKC
+299 IIDRDACVFFKKGKC
-314 RLCEKT
+314 RLCEKV
-320 CEQKAI
+320 CEHKAI
-326 DFEQEDTFTTV
+326 DFEQQDTFTTV

-352 TRELIQYGYGK
+352 TQPLVQYGYGK

-373 ERLFNSAGP
+373 ERLFNSTGP

-399 IFHCIGSR
+399 ILHCIGSR

-419 CMYSLKFAHLFKEKT
+419 CMYSLKFSHLFKEKT
-434 SADVYQFYI
+434 TADVYQFYI

-473 VAASIDEPGRLVV
+473 VAESADEPGRLVV
-486 EAEDTITGKFI
+486 EAEDTITGKFV

-510 IPRSDARDIARLFNL
+510 IPRSGSKEIARLFNL
-525 STDKQGF
+525 STDKNGF

-576 LTIVVKDKM
+576 LTIVEKDKM

-590 TAMVNPASCCACQN
+590 TAMVNPSSCCACQN

-633 GLCASVCPTG
+633 GLCASVCPAS

-655 LAEMEGLMEF
+655 LAEIEGLMEF

>member
-1 MRKPVWRKKYSLGD
+1 
-15 YMSRIGVFVC
+15 MSRIGVFVC

-41 QFAATLPDVVVA
+41 QFASTLPDVVVA

-69 NDIKEH
+69 NDIREH

-123 IEEGTSKAKALLN
+123 LDEGTAKAKALLN
-136 GAVAR
+136 GAVSR
-141 ARLLAPLTS
+141 SRLLMPLTS
-150 RVIDVNPDVMVVGG
+150 RVIDVNPDVMVLGG
-164 GIAGIQASLE
+164 GIAGIQAALE

-179 KKVYLVEKN
+179 RKVYLVEKN

-216 DAVLQHKNI
+216 DSVLQHKNI
-225 TLMTSCEVT
+225 QLMTSCEVS
-234 EVKGFVGNFDITIKQ
+234 EVKGFVGNFDITIRQ

-267 KCPGKGTSEWDE
+267 KCPGKSVSEWDE

-299 VIDRESCTFFKKGKC
+299 VIDREACTFFKKGKC
-314 RLCEKT
+314 RLCEKV

-326 DFEQEDTFTTV
+326 DFGEQDTFSTV

-352 TRELIQYGYGK
+352 TRDLIQYGYGK

-382 TGGKVTL
+382 TSGKVTL
-389 RDGKE
+389 RDGSE
-394 PQAIA
+394 PKAIA
-399 IFHCIGSR
+399 ILHCIGSR
-407 DKNNYEHCSRVC
+407 DKNSHEHCSRVC

-443 DMRAAGKG
+443 DIRAAGKG

-458 IIEEDVKFIRGKGAR
+458 IIEEDVKFIRGKVAR
-473 VAASIDEPGRLVV
+473 VAKSVDEPDRLIV

-510 IPRSDARDIARLFNL
+510 IPRSNAKDVARLFNL

-543 STMSEGIF
+543 STMSEGVF

-576 LTIVVKDKM
+576 LTIVVNDKL

-590 TAMVNPASCCACQN
+590 TVMVNPASCCACQN

-615 FNEQKGVSEINE
+615 FNEPKGVSEINE

-633 GLCASVCPTG
+633 GLCASVCPSS
-643 AIIARHFTNDQV
+643 AIIARHFTNEQV

>member
-1 MRKPVWRKKYSLGD
+1 
-15 YMSRIGVFVC
+15 MSRIGVFVC

-314 RLCEKT
+314 RLCEKV

-326 DFEQEDTFTTV
+326 DFEQQDTFTTV

-473 VAASIDEPGRLVV
+473 VAASVDEPGRLVV

-497 KLPVDMVVLSPAM
+497 KLPVDMVVLFPAM

-615 FNEQKGVSEINE
+615 FNEPKGVSEINE

>member
-1 MRKPVWRKKYSLGD
+1 
-15 YMSRIGVFVC
+15 MSRIGVFVC

-41 QFAATLPDVVVA
+41 QFASTLPDVVVA

-123 IEEGTSKAKALLN
+123 MDEGTAKAKALLN
-136 GAVAR
+136 GAVNR
-141 ARLLAPLTS
+141 SRLLMPLTS

-164 GIAGIQASLE
+164 GIAGIQAALE

-179 KKVYLVEKN
+179 RKVYLVEKN

-216 DAVLQHKNI
+216 DSVLQHKNI
-225 TLMTSCEVT
+225 QLMTFCEVS
-234 EVKGFVGNFDITIKQ
+234 EVKGFVGNFDITVRQ

-267 KCPGKGTSEWDE
+267 KCPGKSVSEWDE

-299 VIDRESCTFFKKGKC
+299 VIDREACTFFKKGKC
-314 RLCEKT
+314 RLCEKV

-326 DFEQEDTFTTV
+326 DFDEQDTFTTV

-352 TRELIQYGYGK
+352 TRDLIQYGYGK

-382 TGGKVTL
+382 TSGKVTL
-389 RDGKE
+389 RDGRE

-399 IFHCIGSR
+399 ILHCIGSR
-407 DKNNYEHCSRVC
+407 DKNSYEHCSRVC

-443 DMRAAGKG
+443 DIRAAGKG

-458 IIEEDVKFIRGKGAR
+458 IIEEDVKFIRGKVAR
-473 VAASIDEPGRLVV
+473 VAKSVDEPDRLVV

-497 KLPVDMVVLSPAM
+497 RLPVDMVVLSPAM
-510 IPRSDARDIARLFNL
+510 IPRSNAKDVARLFNL

-543 STMSEGIF
+543 STMSEGVF

-576 LTIVVKDKM
+576 LTIVVKDKL

-590 TAMVNPASCCACQN
+590 TVMVNPASCCACQN

-633 GLCASVCPTG
+633 GLCASVCPSS

>member
-1 MRKPVWRKKYSLGD
+1 
-15 YMSRIGVFVC
+15 MSRIGVFVC

-41 QFAATLPDVVVA
+41 QFASTLPDVVVA

-69 NDIKEH
+69 NDIREH

-123 IEEGTSKAKALLN
+123 LDEGTAKAKALLN
-136 GAVAR
+136 GAVSR
-141 ARLLAPLTS
+141 SRLLMPLTS
-150 RVIDVNPDVMVVGG
+150 RVIDVNPDVMVLGG
-164 GIAGIQASLE
+164 GIAGIQAALE

-179 KKVYLVEKN
+179 RKVYLVEKN

-195 AQFDKTFP
+195 AQFDKTLP

-216 DAVLQHKNI
+216 DSVLQHKNI
-225 TLMTSCEVT
+225 QLMTSCEVS
-234 EVKGFVGNFDITIKQ
+234 EVKGFVGNFDITIRQ

-267 KCPGKGTSEWDE
+267 KCPGKSVSEWDE

-299 VIDRESCTFFKKGKC
+299 VIDREACTFFKKGKC
-314 RLCEKT
+314 RLCEKV

-326 DFEQEDTFTTV
+326 DFGEQDTFSTV

-352 TRELIQYGYGK
+352 TRDLIQYGYGK

-382 TGGKVTL
+382 TSGKVTL
-389 RDGKE
+389 RDGSE
-394 PQAIA
+394 PKAIA
-399 IFHCIGSR
+399 ILHCIGSR
-407 DKNNYEHCSRVC
+407 DKNSHEHCSRVC

-443 DMRAAGKG
+443 DIRAAGKG

-458 IIEEDVKFIRGKGAR
+458 IIEEDVKFIRGKVAR
-473 VAASIDEPGRLVV
+473 VAKSVDEPDRLIV

-510 IPRSDARDIARLFNL
+510 IPRSNAKDVARLFNL

-543 STMSEGIF
+543 STMSEGVF

-576 LTIVVKDKM
+576 LTIVVKDKL

-590 TAMVNPASCCACQN
+590 TVMVNPASCCACQN

-633 GLCASVCPTG
+633 GLCASVCPSS
-643 AIIARHFTNDQV
+643 AIIARHFTNEQV